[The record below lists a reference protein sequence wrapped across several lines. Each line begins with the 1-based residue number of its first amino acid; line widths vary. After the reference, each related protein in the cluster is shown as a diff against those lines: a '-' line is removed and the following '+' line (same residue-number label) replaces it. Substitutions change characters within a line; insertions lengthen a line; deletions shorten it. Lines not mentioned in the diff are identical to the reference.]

1 MSEHDI
7 CLLILFLGLFVES
20 VNDVEHGVAGHHVV
34 AGLGAALCVDR
45 AVHVREV
52 AQEVET
58 VDEAGEAAAEE
69 GAAQAGVPDEVVG
82 VHRRRFVTATAVHR
96 QVGGEL
102 QLPGQLQQGRQSVV
116 EVGHVHVGEILAVAR
131 NVRPGDVALQ
141 TDVVLSDFVFEAEL
155 VNQVHGVDH
164 APLHGRGTRQVHV
177 VQVAVLQGIT

>member
-34 AGLGAALCVDR
+34 AGLGAALGVDR

-69 GAAQAGVPDEVVG
+69 GAAQTGVPDEVVG
-82 VHRRRFVTATAVHR
+82 IHRRRFVTTTAVHR

-102 QLPGQLQQGRQSVV
+102 
-116 EVGHVHVGEILAVAR
+116 
-131 NVRPGDVALQ
+131 
-141 TDVVLSDFVFEAEL
+141 
-155 VNQVHGVDH
+155 
-164 APLHGRGTRQVHV
+164 
-177 VQVAVLQGIT
+177 